1 MNHKLLKIKVNKED
15 TRRIAGNIVNVILG
29 RFIKY
34 YQKNVVDLN
43 DALASEDKF
52 VILSKLQDVLDNVS
66 GFVEDLENTSDL
78 VSEIEDLKEEAI
90 TEED

>member
-29 RFIKY
+29 RFIKNY
-34 YQKNVVDLN
+34 RKNVVDLN